1 VGWGGVKVGKDEQG
15 MSSFSA
21 AGLSCVFV
29 CVCVQVV
36 GDGYSTY
43 YYMNGRPT
51 DDLPGIAEFLKTFH
65 SWKLVGECLGP
76 SGGCPCRR
84 LSVTCL
90 LLWRKGDASCC

>member
-1 VGWGGVKVGKDEQG
+1 V
-15 MSSFSA
+15 
-21 AGLSCVFV
+21 CV

-65 SWKLVGECLGP
+65 SWKLVGECVGTVRRRPLP
-76 SGGCPCRR
+76 PLVSDVCCFGGSSSLAYC
-84 LSVTCL
+84 
-90 LLWRKGDASCC
+90 